1 MEMLAM
7 QAKLFAVMRALKR
20 SDHTRESARCAK
32 PTMERGGNEK
42 KKKEKKYQSAC
53 LGKQK
58 LTFFSPLPH
67 GYGYHVRLLTA
78 GLHVPVMAL
87 KTLLV
92 YINGG
97 GKF

>member
-1 MEMLAM
+1 M
-7 QAKLFAVMRALKR
+7 
-20 SDHTRESARCAK
+20 
-32 PTMERGGNEK
+32 K
-42 KKKEKKYQSAC
+42 KKKEKEKKHQSAS

-58 LTFFSPLPH
+58 LTLFSPLPH
-67 GYGYHVRLLTA
+67 GYGYHVSLLTA
-78 GLHVPVMAL
+78 ALHVPVMAL